1 MSLFTHALPIAAAL
15 LFSAFATYAVRGYAL
30 RRLLDQPNARS
41 SHSAPTP
48 RGGGLAIVAAFALAT
63 VWAYAQGA
71 APFPWLMALLG
82 ALPIA
87 AVGFWDDH
95 GHVPARWRLLAHAVA
110 AAWALYWLGGLPALN
125 LGGEAYRLGWLGVP
139 LGLLFI
145 VWLLNLYNFMDGIDG
160 IAGVEVV
167 TACLSAAWLATPGTG
182 NVQAGSITALFLAA
196 TSAGFLVWNWPPAK
210 IFMGDVGSGF
220 VGFLLGVLALYMAQ
234 TGELS
239 LVAWLILLG
248 VFSVDATL
256 TLLRRMASGQRWHE
270 AHRSH
275 AYQHAAQ
282 QLGSH
287 RSVTLAVLAINL
299 LWLLPLAFAAQRWPS
314 LEAPLLVAA
323 YLPLTGLAFRLGA
336 GKA

>member
-1 MSLFTHALPIAAAL
+1 MSLFNHALPIAAAL
-15 LFSAFATYAVRGYAL
+15 SSAAVATYAVRGYAL

-41 SHSAPTP
+41 SHRAPTP
-48 RGGGLAIVAAFALAT
+48 RGGGLGIVVAFTLAL
-63 VWAYAQGA
+63 VWAYFQGG

-82 ALPIA
+82 ALPVA
-87 AVGFWDDH
+87 AIGFWDDH
-95 GHVPARWRLLAHAVA
+95 GHVPARWRLLAHGAA
-110 AAWALYWLGGLPALN
+110 AAWTLYWLGGLSTLN
-125 LGGEAYRLGWLGVP
+125 LGGEACRLGWLGVP

-145 VWLLNLYNFMDGIDG
+145 VWMLNLYNFMDGIDG

-167 TACLSAAWLATPGTG
+167 TACLSAAWLAAPGTG
-182 NVQAGSITALFLAA
+182 SVQAGPLTALLLAA
-196 TSAGFLVWNWPPAK
+196 ASAGFLVWNWPPAK

-234 TGELS
+234 TGALS

-248 VFSVDATL
+248 VFCVDATL

-282 QLGSH
+282 KFGSH
-287 RSVTLAVLAINL
+287 RPVTLAVLAINL
-299 LWLLPLAFAAQRWPS
+299 LWLLPLAYAAQRWPN
-314 LEAPLLVAA
+314 LEAPLLAAA
-323 YLPLTGLAFRLGA
+323 YLPLAGLAFRLGA